1 MNKKKSFLCA
11 VIALILLI
19 ALDQLTKQL
28 AVQYLYQKNPIV
40 IIPGVFELNF
50 LMNRGAAFGIMQNQ
64 QYFFAVVT
72 CIVLVV
78 LVYIFTRIPSVRRF
92 LPLHMLLVL
101 LMAGAVGN
109 LLDRVRQGYVIDF
122 FYFRLIDFPIFNV
135 ADCYVVISV
144 FLLAVLVLFI
154 YKEEELD
161 ELGAYLKPGRRSN
174 L

>member
-1 MNKKKSFLCA
+1 MNKKKTLLYA

-19 ALDQLTKQL
+19 ALDQVTKQL
-28 AVQYLYQKNPIV
+28 AVKYLYQKNPVV

-50 LMNRGAAFGIMQNQ
+50 LMNRGAAFGIMQNH

-72 CIVLVV
+72 CVV
-78 LVYIFTRIPSVRRF
+78 LFILIYIFIRIPSVSRF
-92 LPLHMLLVL
+92 IPLRMLLVL

-109 LLDRVRQGYVIDF
+109 LLDRVYHGYVVDF
-122 FYFRLIDFPIFNV
+122 FYFKLINFPIFNV

-144 FLLAVLVLFI
+144 ILLAVLVLFI

-161 ELGAYLKPGRRSN
+161 ELSTYLKLSRRKKA
-174 L
+174 

>member
-1 MNKKKSFLCA
+1 MNKKKTLLYA

-19 ALDQLTKQL
+19 ALDQVTKQL
-28 AVQYLYQKNPIV
+28 AVKYLYQKNPVV

-50 LMNRGAAFGIMQNQ
+50 LMNRGAAFGIMQNH

-72 CIVLVV
+72 CVV
-78 LVYIFTRIPSVRRF
+78 LFILIYIFIRIPSVSRF
-92 LPLHMLLVL
+92 IPLRMLLVL

-109 LLDRVRQGYVIDF
+109 LLDRVYQGYVVDF
-122 FYFRLIDFPIFNV
+122 FYFKLINFPIFNV

-144 FLLAVLVLFI
+144 ILLAVLVLFI

-161 ELGAYLKPGRRSN
+161 ELSTYLKLSRRKKA
-174 L
+174 